1 MTHTTPTTV
10 ALQSLL
16 FSSDAFRSCLFRQPS
31 ARELEFLQFF
41 STVQSFLSQDE
52 KRMLG
57 RYHRRGRNGYAMSSI
72 LGIMLLKLLYQMRT
86 MKATLQLLHEN
97 GNLKDMLA
105 ITKVP
110 SEATV
115 SRLSKEV
122 EKIVNPSDLHQRVV
136 QAYMKSL
143 DRLAV
148 GHLSIDSTTIE
159 AREKPVKTRVP
170 KKAKTNKKRGRK
182 AKGSVAEQQ
191 HRELQARQ
199 EQERIAYLQESFEES
214 LSRLEMRCSITAK
227 QNSKGKKQWFIGY
240 KAHLATDDYG
250 VPMSFAVTG
259 ASVHDSKVAVPLM
272 KKTRE
277 ITDFWYV
284 LLDKGYISPVINDYV
299 DMIERKVIIDRK
311 AYKGV
316 VATPLDPASQQRYT
330 ARTTVERTNSEL
342 KDGFLPDTIYK
353 RGAQARYEIA
363 LAILLTT
370 MKKVRNVLILYE
382 ELKVNRA
389 S

>member
-1 MTHTTPTTV
+1 MTNGTPNTL

-16 FSSDAFRSCLFRQPS
+16 FSSESLKSCLFRQPS
-31 ARELEFLQFF
+31 ARELEFLHFF
-41 STVQSFLSQDE
+41 SAVQSLLSQDE
-52 KRMLG
+52 RRKLG
-57 RYHRRGRNGYAMSSI
+57 RCHRRGRDGYALSSI
-72 LGIMLLKLLYQMRT
+72 LGIMLLKLLYQQRT
-86 MKATLQLLHEN
+86 MKQTLQLVHEN

-105 ITKVP
+105 ITGVP

-122 EKIVNPSDLHQRVV
+122 ESIVKPSDLHERVI
-136 QAYMKSL
+136 QAYTKSL

-159 AREKPVKTRVP
+159 AREKPVKTRAP
-170 KKAKTNKKRGRK
+170 KAKTLKRRGPK
-182 AKGSVAEQQ
+182 TKGSLEEQQ
-191 HRELQARQ
+191 YCERQAQQ
-199 EQERIAYLQESFEES
+199 ERERIAYLHESFETS
-214 LSRLEMRCSITAK
+214 LSKLEMRCSLTAK
-227 QNSKGKKQWFIGY
+227 QNSKGKRQWFIGY
-240 KAHLATDDYG
+240 KAHLATDDHG

-277 ITDFWYV
+277 TTDFLYV
-284 LLDKGYISPVINDYV
+284 LLDKGYISPLINDYV
-299 DMIERKVIIDRK
+299 DMIGRKAIIDRR

-316 VATPLDPASQQRYT
+316 VADPLDPASQRRYA

-353 RGAQARYEIA
+353 RGSHARYEIS
-363 LAILLTT
+363 LAIVLTT

-382 ELKVNRA
+382 AQKIRRA

>member
-1 MTHTTPTTV
+1 MAHTTPNTL

-16 FSSDAFRSCLFRQPS
+16 FASESIKSCLFREPS
-31 ARELEFLQFF
+31 ARELEFLRFF
-41 STVQSFLSQDE
+41 SAVQSLLSPKE
-52 KRMLG
+52 RRLLG
-57 RYHRRGRNGYAMSSI
+57 RHHRRGRDGYALSSI

-86 MKATLQLLHEN
+86 MKGTLLLLHEN

-105 ITKVP
+105 ITEVP

-122 EKIVNPSDLHQRVV
+122 ENIVKPSDLHERVI
-136 QAYMKSL
+136 QAYTESL

-148 GHLSIDSTTIE
+148 GHLSIDSTTIG
-159 AREKPVKTRVP
+159 AREKPVKTRTP
-170 KKAKTNKKRGRK
+170 KAKTCEKRGRK
-182 AKGSVAEQQ
+182 ARGSLEEQQ
-191 HRELQARQ
+191 YRERQAQ
-199 EQERIAYLQESFEES
+199 LEQDRIAYLQESFEAS
-214 LSRLEMRCSITAK
+214 LSKLEMRCSITAK
-227 QNSKGKKQWFIGY
+227 QNSKGKRQWFIGY
-240 KAHLATDDYG
+240 KAHLATDDHG

-272 KKTRE
+272 KKARE
-277 ITDFWYV
+277 TTDFLYV

-299 DMIERKVIIDRK
+299 DMIGRKAIIDRK
-311 AYKGV
+311 AYQGV
-316 VATPLDPASQQRYT
+316 VAAPLDPASQRRYA

-353 RGAQARYEIA
+353 RGSHARYEIA

-382 ELKVNRA
+382 ELKA
-389 S
+389 SKAS

>member
-1 MTHTTPTTV
+1 MSHSTRNTPF
-10 ALQSLL
+10 LQSLL
-16 FSSDAFRSCLFRQPS
+16 FSHDDLGSCLFREPS
-31 ARELEFLQFF
+31 QRELEFLQYYHG
-41 STVQSFLSQDE
+41 VQSLLTCDE
-52 KRMLG
+52 LHRLQ
-57 RYHRRGRNGYAMSSI
+57 RSRRRGRLGYGLLPI
-72 LGIMLLKLLYQMRT
+72 LGIMLLKLHYQVRT
-86 MKATLQLLHEN
+86 VKGTLSLLREN
-97 GNLKDMLA
+97 GNLKDMLG
-105 ITKVP
+105 ITRVP
-110 SEATV
+110 SEAVV
-115 SRLSKEV
+115 SRLSREV
-122 EKIVNPSDLHQRVV
+122 EGIVDPSLLHERVI
-136 QAYMKSL
+136 QAYALSM

-159 AREKPVKTRVP
+159 AREKPIKTRAQEA
-170 KKAKTNKKRGRK
+170 KANQKRGRK
-182 AKGSVAEQQ
+182 AKGSLEEQQ
-191 HRELQARQ
+191 YRERQARL

-214 LSRLEMRCSITAK
+214 LARLEKRCSLTAK

-250 VPMSFAVTG
+250 VPVSFAVTG

-272 KKTRE
+272 KKARE
-277 ITDFWYV
+277 ITDFLYV

-299 DMIERKVIIDRK
+299 DMIGRNAIIDRR

-316 VATPLDPASQQRYT
+316 VADPLDPASQRRYA

-342 KDGFLPDTIYK
+342 KDGFLPDIIYK
-353 RGAQARYEIA
+353 RGSHARYEIG

-382 ELKVNRA
+382 QCKARSV